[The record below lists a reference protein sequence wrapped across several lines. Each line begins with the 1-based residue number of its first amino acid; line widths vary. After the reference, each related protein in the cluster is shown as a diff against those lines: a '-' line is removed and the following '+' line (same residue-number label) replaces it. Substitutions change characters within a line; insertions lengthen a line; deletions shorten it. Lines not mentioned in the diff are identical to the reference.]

1 MLAAS
6 NKPLSPTSCRS
17 TPASPSSKAKVVLS
31 PQLKLRTGEPSSSYY
46 ANDDL
51 QSKFVQEFLS
61 YEQAKQERTKNA
73 DLRQFISLP
82 ESAVHPQAQ
91 HQLVRQAKCN
101 KKSSSNKSTALRS
114 TTPRNNDRQRLA
126 ELSKAL
132 QKKTSRKTKSTQKGK
147 PYVEVNTKLMRVLQH
162 MKPRGKRADM
172 QAKKLNDFYLLVTRE
187 TSAAIVLQSQCRRVL
202 ATEYV
207 NDVRLR
213 TKQATKIQCCIRGF
227 FARELL
233 KRLKDEMH
241 RLFVNGLFV
250 CMLQDIKDER
260 GSS

>member
-1 MLAAS
+1 MAFDIPKVETDKFYLDAAFRKARTKGS
-6 NKPLSPTSCRS
+6 AKK
-17 TPASPSSKAKVVLS
+17 SSLKTDKVTKAKVVLS

-132 QKKTSRKTKSTQKGK
+132 HKKTSKGK
-147 PYVEVNTKLMRVLQH
+147 PYVEVNMSCFFRIRIRVPTETINLIY
-162 MKPRGKRADM
+162 R
-172 QAKKLNDFYLLVTRE
+172 FFRE
-187 TSAAIVLQSQCRRVL
+187 AENRVFSIKAHYSA
-202 ATEYV
+202 
-207 NDVRLR
+207 
-213 TKQATKIQCCIRGF
+213 
-227 FARELL
+227 
-233 KRLKDEMH
+233 
-241 RLFVNGLFV
+241 
-250 CMLQDIKDER
+250 
-260 GSS
+260 